1 MLRKKNVLN
10 GFKYKSDL
18 SKTTEESEDI
28 SANNIELPAF
38 GDESFEGLFVNSQ
51 EVKEETL
58 DNIDGMGL
66 AKNPHDKVT
75 AKHKKK

>member
-1 MLRKKNVLN
+1 
-10 GFKYKSDL
+10 
-18 SKTTEESEDI
+18 
-28 SANNIELPAF
+28 LPAF
-38 GDESFEGLFVNSQ
+38 GDESFEGLFMNSQ

-58 DNIDGMGL
+58 NNIDGMGL